1 MARRKRRSNGGAE
14 VHHFVPSL
22 GYRDA
27 TGNTTLEMQRALHE
41 AGYPGD
47 VWAISM
53 HREVEGR
60 AKLYPEYTKAAKRP
74 KNRALLYQCG
84 TGAEEMV
91 NYLLDRPE
99 PKFIYYHNMTPAHF
113 FAPYDPM
120 AAAQMNAGRAELVR
134 VCKNINLAL
143 TNSEYSAK
151 ELRGLGVED
160 VTPVPPY
167 LLPHKP
173 ASRSYLSRLKR
184 GKKGIDVLFCGR
196 VAPNKGH
203 VHLLRAFAALRAGC
217 EAQSRLFIV
226 GGFGP
231 QMYMSTIQSMRRKL
245 GDEGVVLTGS
255 VTDAALQAHYEAADV
270 FLCLSEHE
278 GFGAPLVEAMRSG
291 LPVIAYDEG
300 AVAETLGGSGILL
313 KTLDPY
319 VIAETVYRVATDE
332 SLRAS
337 LIERQKQRA
346 TELEDFPRDELIVAA
361 ARRVLGE

>member
-1 MARRKRRSNGGAE
+1 MPLRRGKAPAGPE
-14 VHHFVPSL
+14 VHQFVPSL

-41 AGYPGD
+41 GGYDGD

-60 AKLYPEYTKAAKRP
+60 ARLYPEYTKVARRP
-74 KNRALLYQCG
+74 GNRVLLYQCG

-91 NYLLDRPE
+91 NFLLDRPE
-99 PKFIYYHNMTPAHF
+99 RKFIYYHNITPAHF
-113 FAPYDPM
+113 FAPYDPA

-134 VCKNINLAL
+134 VCKNIDLAL

-151 ELRGLGVED
+151 ELRGLGVGD
-160 VTPVPPY
+160 VRVVPPY
-167 LLPHKP
+167 LLPHKA
-173 ASRSYLSRLKR
+173 ASRSYLARLRR

-203 VHLLRAFAALRAGC
+203 IQLLRSFAALRAGC
-217 EAQSRLFIV
+217 EAEARLFIV

-231 QMYMSTIQSMRRKL
+231 YLYMSTIQ
-245 GDEGVVLTGS
+245 
-255 VTDAALQAHYEAADV
+255 
-270 FLCLSEHE
+270 
-278 GFGAPLVEAMRSG
+278 AMRSG

-300 AVAETLGGSGILL
+300 AVAETLGGAGILV

-332 SLRAS
+332 ALRRS
-337 LIERQKQRA
+337 LIERQYERA
-346 TELEDFPRDELIVAA
+346 TELEKIPRDEAIVAA
-361 ARRVLGE
+361 ARTILGA